1 MGTPLCERL
10 GRSVRLTPCGELLLP
25 QAQAI
30 LRQLAD
36 ARHSVQGLLRK
47 AQPVAHRARRL
58 LRPHEQLVV
67 DGEDSDGDY
76 STG

>member
-1 MGTPLCERL
+1 MTA
-10 GRSVRLTPCGELLLP
+10 CGELLLP

-47 AQPVAHRARRL
+47 AQPVAHWARRL

-67 DGEDSDGDY
+67 DGEDSDGELLNGLSD
-76 STG
+76 